1 MTMYNIGKKFYNN
14 RRRNDVAQEKKVIEK
29 SKGLYV
35 D

>member
-1 MTMYNIGKKFYNN
+1 MIMYNIGEKFYDN

-29 SKGLYV
+29 SKGLYA